1 MQIRLKNVHYVYNA
15 PDAASDDAS
24 DDARRTN
31 RTERA
36 RSRATTKKTISLIL
50 LASPL
55 YLSTTT
61 TTSGAA
67 SSSSHRTATWC
78 CRPSGPHT
86 ANHPPSAPDTADGD
100 ARCPPALA
108 LAAANNFLLLART
121 LNTTSVATSAIAPAM
136 KHAIT
141 RTVAAR
147 STPPDESTTSSQSD
161 DDVDV
166 AFTIASRSTD
176 ARMEGI

>member
-1 MQIRLKNVHYVYNA
+1 MTR
-15 PDAASDDAS
+15 DE
-24 DDARRTN
+24 RTEPN
-31 RTERA
+31 RTE
-36 RSRATTKKTISLIL
+36 RSRATTKKIFPPIL
-50 LASPL
+50 LAPPL

-67 SSSSHRTATWC
+67 SASSQRTATWC

-108 LAAANNFLLLART
+108 LAAANNFLLLARA
-121 LNTTSVATSAIAPAM
+121 LKTTSVATSASAPAM

-141 RTVAAR
+141 RTVAVR
-147 STPPDESTTSSQSD
+147 STSPDVDSSQSVD
-161 DDVDV
+161 DDADDV
-166 AFTIASRSTD
+166 AFITASRSTD
-176 ARMEGI
+176 ARIGI